1 MFSARWQSTH
11 TASAAYS
18 RVLLLVSRDPIVHS
32 YGRLPWIERQ
42 AESCWMSR
50 CKNTFNAVHMQ
61 SILLETRP
69 PGRIGILGCLRICS
83 SQEWGHVSVRKVLQH
98 LESSH
103 ITEGWV
109 FIKDVALSKPFT
121 WVKLQSSLR
130 KRQLKCRKNRNLVQ
144 LVIIA
149 HYYNK
154 HSKVGP
160 HIHIKSA

>member
-1 MFSARWQSTH
+1 MSPSGKFFNTWRVH
-11 TASAAYS
+11 T
-18 RVLLLVSRDPIVHS
+18 LL
-32 YGRLPWIERQ
+32 
-42 AESCWMSR
+42 
-50 CKNTFNAVHMQ
+50 K
-61 SILLETRP
+61 
-69 PGRIGILGCLRICS
+69 
-83 SQEWGHVSVRKVLQH
+83 
-98 LESSH
+98 
-103 ITEGWV
+103 GWV

-160 HIHIKSA
+160 HIHIKSAQCRRRSFSLRSTSSERKNTRVIDNRLCYINKNFDGFVLEETENFLVLQVLAALNLKLM